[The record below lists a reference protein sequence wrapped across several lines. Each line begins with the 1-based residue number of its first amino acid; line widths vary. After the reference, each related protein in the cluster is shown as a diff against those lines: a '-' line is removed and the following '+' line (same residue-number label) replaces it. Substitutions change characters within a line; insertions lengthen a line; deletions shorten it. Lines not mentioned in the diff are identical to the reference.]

1 MIIKNYKQLATTDA
15 RKKAL
20 QIINEGLEACKPERI
35 LKENISLK
43 KNKLTIKNKTYYL
56 DNYKGVYLIG
66 FGKMSSSVAKE
77 LEKIIPIKKGIVIDT
92 EYRKLRKTEVIKGT
106 HPLPSK
112 KNIIATKKI
121 IDLVSNLSEQDLLIC
136 ISSGGGSSLLCYPN
150 LHFDEY
156 MKKLK
161 KVIYSGIN
169 IVKLNKFR
177 KKYSNVKAGRLAN
190 SVFPT
195 KLVNIYFSDVMG
207 DKLDVIASGPTYDK
221 KADNILLLNNKVGI
235 EAMKKKAESFGF
247 KTIIVCDKFKGYAR
261 NYGVKLLEK
270 IKNKNNIC
278 LISGCETTVKVIDKG
293 NEENGKG
300 GRNQELSLGS
310 IDYIEDATL
319 VAVDSDGID
328 GVTDAAGAIVDKE
341 IFYISS
347 SLKLDPYKY
356 LKENNSYDF
365 FKKTKNLIYT
375 GKTGINVMDFVVIV
389 K

>member
-1 MIIKNYKQLATTDA
+1 MIIKNYKQLAKTKD
-15 RKKAL
+15 RKIVL
-20 QIINEGLEACKPERI
+20 DIINEGLEACKSERI
-35 LKENISLK
+35 IKENISLK
-43 KNKLTIKNKTYYL
+43 KNKLTIKNKSYYL

-77 LEKIIPIKKGIVIDT
+77 IEKIIPIKKGIVIDT
-92 EYRKLRKTEVIKGT
+92 EYTKLKKVEVIKGT

-121 IDLVSNLSEQDLLIC
+121 IDLVSNLSEQDLVIC

-150 LHFDEY
+150 LDFDEY

-195 KLVNIYFSDVMG
+195 KLVNLYFSDVVG
-207 DKLDVIASGPTYDK
+207 DKLEVIASGPTYDK
-221 KADNILLLNNKVGI
+221 RADNILLLNNKVGI

-247 KTIIVCDKFKGYAR
+247 KTIIICDKFKGYSK

-270 IKNKNNIC
+270 IKNKRNIC
-278 LISGCETTVKVIDKG
+278 LISGCETTVKVID
-293 NEENGKG
+293 EGKG

-310 IDYIEDATL
+310 IDHIGEATL

-341 IFYISS
+341 IFYIAS
-347 SLKLDPYKY
+347 SLKLDPLEY

-365 FKKTKNLIYT
+365 LKKTKNLIYT
-375 GKTGINVMDFVVIV
+375 GKTGINVMDFVVIL
-389 K
+389 KR